1 VSLSTVSLVRVLS
14 KSVSALA
21 VLIAG
26 LAGATSAQAGFVPAL
41 GSPFPYAAPT
51 QELAVGDGDRSG
63 TVDVVAGG
71 LTLRRGVGSG
81 FLGNPIT
88 VGATGPV
95 EGLAA
100 GDLNF
105 DGLLDYMAI
114 APGATPSDPRRLLR
128 FLATPGNGFVQETV
142 VPAVEVGA
150 ATDVAVANLNGDGL
164 PDIVFVRDGADPN
177 VTVALGGLVT
187 REFDSGIGS
196 PRDVEL
202 GDLTGDG
209 LPEIVVAG
217 NEASVGVL
225 VNTGAGQFAD
235 GRLEPTG
242 AGGATR
248 RIALT
253 NFDGDGQLDLLATD
267 NAAAVLLPLRGDGAA
282 SFQSLGPR
290 PTGLAGPT
298 ASVATGD
305 VNGDG
310 VTDALAGGDGS
321 FAALLG
327 DGGGGFAP
335 AAGSPFFSG
344 ALGGDTVTA
353 LVAAD
358 MNRDGQV
365 DVVTAN
371 RNGSA
376 SVMLNDETGLMS
388 PSPATVDFGTLLP
401 ASGTLTRTIVLRANR
416 GRLRLTRLDRQ
427 GSRVLAVRDVD
438 CLNRTL
444 ALGQTCTL
452 SVSFN
457 APRKARRYEA
467 LLSVDANAA
476 AVVVPLTAT
485 VRPPIVSRPRLKR
498 KRVRAGQRLDLRY
511 RLSEGALTRVLTER
525 ALRGRRVGGRC
536 VVQTRS
542 NARGRRCTAWQ
553 PVAKLTRRDLA
564 GAKRMRVT
572 TRGKP
577 AGSGRKRKPG
587 VAYPAGAYRLSV
599 SALDRFRNR
608 SAERLVRFKILSP
621 PERPAA
627 KRRR

>member
-1 VSLSTVSLVRVLS
+1 MSLVRVLS

-21 VLIAG
+21 VLIVG
-26 LAGATSAQAGFVPAL
+26 LAGAASAQAGFVPAL

-51 QELAVGDGDRSG
+51 QAVAVGDGDRSG

-100 GDLNF
+100 GDLNG
-105 DGLLDYMAI
+105 DGLLDYVAI
-114 APGATPSDPRRLLR
+114 APGATPADPRRLLR

-177 VTVALGGLVT
+177 VTVALGGLAT
-187 REFDSGIGS
+187 REFDSGIAS

-202 GDLTGDG
+202 GDLNGDG

-217 NEASVGVL
+217 NEARVAVL

-235 GRLEPTG
+235 GKLEPTG
-242 AGGATR
+242 ASGATR
-248 RIALT
+248 RVALT
-253 NFDGDGQLDLLATD
+253 NFDGDGRLDLLATD

-282 SFQSLGPR
+282 GFQPLGPR
-290 PTGLAGPT
+290 PTGLAGPS

-310 VTDALAGGDGS
+310 VTDALAGGDGA

-335 AAGSPFFSG
+335 APGSPFSSG
-344 ALGGDTVTA
+344 ALAGDTITA

-376 SVMLNDETGLMS
+376 SVLLNDDTGLMS
-388 PSPATVDFGTLLP
+388 PNPATVDFGTLLP

-427 GSRVLAVRDVD
+427 GSRVLGVRDVD

-476 AVVVPLTAT
+476 AVVVPLIAT

-498 KRVRAGQRLDLRY
+498 KRVKGGQRLDLRY

-525 ALRGRRVGGRC
+525 ALPGRRVGGRC
-536 VVQTRS
+536 VVQTRI
-542 NARGRRCTAWQ
+542 NVKGRRCTFWQ

-564 GAKRMRVT
+564 GAKRMLVA

-577 AGSGRKRKPG
+577 TGSGRKRKPG
-587 VAYPAGAYRLSV
+587 VAYPAGAYRLSI

-608 SAERLVRFKILSP
+608 SAEQALRFKILP
-621 PERPAA
+621 PPKQPAA